1 MANLQPINNNDD
13 NDEEQILQQVMKAS
27 MDTYAFEQ
35 TNYIGNAVY
44 EDEPE
49 PDLDTILKQIKELT
63 EKEALQN
70 TQIPIIPINNFNNFN
85 DDNADNDAN
94 NDDNDDNDDNNDDND
109 DNDLVNNSLNI
120 VNNDVNDDV
129 NDDDDMFEILEN
141 IRLLEETEREQARA
155 QLIEQEQ
162 MKVKHAIASNRIM
175 RDEQDAEYNNSLLID
190 KKKEQEKAHV
200 KEQAKAQKQDIQ
212 CIQTQLATATPFINN
227 NNIDVASGVNDDND
241 DYEVVIPPT
250 KEQMRQARL
259 NRFNK

>member
-1 MANLQPINNNDD
+1 MANLQPINN

-27 MDTYAFEQ
+27 MDTYTIEQ

-70 TQIPIIPINNFNNFN
+70 TQIPIIPINDFNNDN
-85 DDNADNDAN
+85 DDNDAN
-94 NDDNDDNDDNNDDND
+94 NADDNDNDS
-109 DNDLVNNSLNI
+109 VNNSLNI
-120 VNNDVNDDV
+120 VNNDVNNDN

-141 IRLLEETEREQARA
+141 IRLLEETEREQARI

-190 KKKEQEKAHV
+190 KQKKQEKEQEKTNV
-200 KEQAKAQKQDIQ
+200 KAQKIHIQ
-212 CIQTQLATATPFINN
+212 SIQTSHAIPIIN
-227 NNIDVASGVNDDND
+227 NNIDVVSGVNYDND
-241 DYEVVIPPT
+241 NYEVVIPPT